1 MQINK
6 IQEKLFLSDW
16 KASSRLDILKELEI
30 TKVISLGNENEQK
43 FYIFYEGIEYLKI
56 IIDDSPEEN
65 ISQYFEETNKFI
77 SEGNVLVHCNKGISR
92 SATIVIAFL
101 MKKMS
106 YDKAFNLVKRKRH
119 FIKPNAGFIKQL
131 KSLSN

>member
-43 FYIFYEGIEYLKI
+43 FYIFHEGIEYLKI